1 MMDDI
6 HAELADLRARVERL
20 EQRAKAY
27 KEGEHPL
34 AERVEAKFEQAS
46 EEARRFP
53 IGEVRA
59 LSYFRFSRPGDDE
72 YGRLLDEKT
81 IGLDALLA
89 LSSDE
94 AAHSMAGMAHPIRL
108 EIYKALLTGSKDSA
122 SLLEAAGLNTTGQL
136 YHHLREMEE
145 VGLVVRYGRNR
156 WGQANLQ
163 AFALALVAAQQLM
176 RWRGEGREGRG

>member
-1 MMDDI
+1 MTDDLR
-6 HAELADLRARVERL
+6 AELADLRSRVERL
-20 EQRAKAY
+20 EERGSRF
-27 KEGEHPL
+27 KEADHPL
-34 AERVEAKFEQAS
+34 AQRVEQQFEQAS

-59 LSYFRFSRPGDDE
+59 MSYFRLSRPDDNE
-72 YGRLLDEKT
+72 YGRLMDDNT
-81 IGLDALLA
+81 TGFDALLA

-94 AAHSMAGMAHPIRL
+94 AARSMAGLAHPVRL

-122 SLLEAAGLNTTGQL
+122 ALIEAAGLNTTGQL

-176 RWRGEGREGRG
+176 RWRGEGREGR